1 MSSTPSSFYVLDET
15 REAGSVLTS
24 TRHTAGPW
32 SPDAQHGGPPMALMA
47 REAARLG
54 DDSRVVARITC
65 DLLGPVPVGRLLVEA
80 RVARPGRTVELV
92 EVSLTDLGAG
102 RQVAR
107 AALWLVPRTDA
118 GPVTPLPQPPAGPGE
133 GAEQPVPAGWH
144 RGYLDAIEWR
154 WVAGSLAEPGPATV
168 WMRPRL
174 PLVPGEP
181 LSPLERLLTCVDSGS
196 GAGAALAMGE
206 WQFMNTEL
214 TAHVVREPVGEWVC
228 LRAATVV
235 AGGAAGLARAE
246 VFDEQGFVGHSAQS
260 LLVRPATQPTPS

>member
-1 MSSTPSSFYVLDET
+1 MSSLPGAFYVLDDTGE
-15 REAGSVLTS
+15 GSSTVTS
-24 TRHTAGPW
+24 TEHTAGPW
-32 SPDAQHGGPPMALMA
+32 SADAQHGGPPMALMA

-54 DDSRVVARITC
+54 DGSRVVARVTC
-65 DLLGPVPVGRLLVEA
+65 DLLGPVPVSRLLVEA

-92 EVSLTDLGAG
+92 EVSLTDLAAG

-118 GPVTPLPQPPAGPGE
+118 GPVTPQPQRPAGPAE
-133 GAEQPVPAGWH
+133 GREQPIPAGWH
-144 RGYLDAIEWR
+144 RGYLDAVEWR

-174 PLVPGEP
+174 TLVPGEP
-181 LSPLERLLTCVDSGS
+181 LRPLERLLTCVDSGS
-196 GAGAALAMGE
+196 GAGAALGMGE

-228 LRAATVV
+228 LQATTVV

-246 VFDEQGFVGHSAQS
+246 VFDERGFVGQSAQS